1 MDFILRHP
9 KINFEIAAII
19 FDIIVVIFSWNHS
32 YRNEKTAKAFKAV
45 TINCL
50 LLTTCEVALPFILEL
65 DSSFNLV
72 KSFINS
78 LQFVFSLFTLY
89 SYSRYMQYYTKIT
102 MSKLLTLINRIIL
115 IINTALILSNPFT
128 HIIDYFDPA
137 SNSFINSSG
146 YIYVGYIP
154 AMFFACEALLIYF
167 ISFKNL
173 LPREKLALSF
183 IFIMSLIGSF
193 LQPMLHG
200 QLKIIGLFSSFSI
213 FLLYLSLENSD
224 YHSLSLIKEEL
235 QEANESARNANK
247 AKSVFL
253 ANTSHEIRTPLNAM
267 LGITD
272 IILNTSN
279 EENVL
284 SYANDMK
291 IAGNSLLHI
300 INDVLDISKIEAG
313 KLEILKNKYHFASLI
328 DELNFTYKL
337 KAEEKGLEFIFD
349 VDEDLPDLL
358 IGDEAHLRQ
367 ILSNILS
374 NAVKFTKSGEVRFSV
389 FGVVKKPEVY
399 FTFIISDTGIGI
411 KDEDLSHL
419 FESFK
424 RADMENNRN
433 IEGTGLGLSIAK
445 QLIDNMDGQISVH
458 SKYGDG
464 SIFTIKIKQQIAN
477 DISINEYRKLLITQ
491 EKQTNDASS
500 KLDLTDKKILI
511 VDDNDINIKVALAF
525 FKSFNA
531 DITTFNDSIEAF
543 RNIQIIKYDYI
554 FLDDYMPKLSGSG
567 LLKRMRSLPNCPN
580 KETPVIVM
588 TANTNIEDR
597 NNYQKLGF
605 NGFLGKPI
613 QNESLEELFKKL

>member
-1 MDFILRHP
+1 
-9 KINFEIAAII
+9 
-19 FDIIVVIFSWNHS
+19 
-32 YRNEKTAKAFKAV
+32 
-45 TINCL
+45 
-50 LLTTCEVALPFILEL
+50 
-65 DSSFNLV
+65 
-72 KSFINS
+72 
-78 LQFVFSLFTLY
+78 
-89 SYSRYMQYYTKIT
+89 
-102 MSKLLTLINRIIL
+102 
-115 IINTALILSNPFT
+115 
-128 HIIDYFDPA
+128 
-137 SNSFINSSG
+137 
-146 YIYVGYIP
+146 
-154 AMFFACEALLIYF
+154 
-167 ISFKNL
+167 
-173 LPREKLALSF
+173 
-183 IFIMSLIGSF
+183 
-193 LQPMLHG
+193 
-200 QLKIIGLFSSFSI
+200 
-213 FLLYLSLENSD
+213 
-224 YHSLSLIKEEL
+224 
-235 QEANESARNANK
+235 
-247 AKSVFL
+247 
-253 ANTSHEIRTPLNAM
+253 M

-272 IILNTSN
+272 IILNSSN

-313 KLEILKNKYHFASLI
+313 KLEILKNEYHFASLI

-411 KDEDLSHL
+411 KEEDLSHL

-464 SIFTIKIKQQIAN
+464 SIFTIKIKQQIAD

-491 EKQTNDASS
+491 ERQTNDANS

-543 RNIQIIKYDYI
+543 RNIQIVKYDYI